1 MDKITIATIIL
12 LGTLLVGSIMSSAFL
27 NTILVSSGTL
37 FIIQKNQFKEI
48 DV

>member
-12 LGTLLVGSIMSSAFL
+12 LGTLLVGSITCAMSSAFL

-37 FIIQKNQFKEI
+37 S
-48 DV
+48 